1 MNKKIALLVLPL
13 ICSACALLPLRKTEE
28 RYRNFL
34 DDFIGKGDSYV
45 VTQMGKPYSIDAI
58 DSNTLKETYYHFVD
72 EDNSKGGYLYS
83 DLLSS
88 PDTANKTQSVPYY
101 DCRTVFAVRNGIV
114 VDFAYEGSGCVR

>member
-13 ICSACALLPLRKTEE
+13 ICSACALIPFQKTEE

-34 DDFIGKGDSYV
+34 DDFVGKGDSYV
-45 VTQMGKPYSIDAI
+45 VLQLGKPYSIDTI

-88 PDTANKTQSVPYY
+88 PDDEGKNQSVAYY
-101 DCRTVFAVRNGIV
+101 DCKTVFAVRNRIV
-114 VDFAYEGSGCVR
+114 FHFAYEGIGCVR